1 MCIIIHLSRESS
13 SELDGITHSLTHSSS
28 SSSSYASNAASDGVA
43 VVVVLG
49 LVELESL
56 LLLSRLL
63 ESAASSSSRDR
74 FNGEAAVPSVEVL
87 TILIPP
93 NSELFFLVV
102 ATGFVASGG
111 GAGGGDGADVVAR
124 GAVSSAA
131 AAAARAC
138 WSCARC
144 IERDA
149 LDPISIKEPP
159 IPSWFHPIESNRI

>member
-1 MCIIIHLSRESS
+1 
-13 SELDGITHSLTHSSS
+13 
-28 SSSSYASNAASDGVA
+28 VA

-131 AAAARAC
+131 AAAAARAC